1 MPKRE
6 EMAELIEAHAALPE
20 KMATAVWLS
29 KEREDEVWLLEVV
42 EELPDDPDVA
52 RPVRFRASGEF
63 RYPMALIIGNESSVR
78 AAIDKDSDFA
88 ALLARGDVLY
98 GESVGRALV
107 EHASAKAPGDK
118 AA

>member
-6 EMAELIEAHAALPE
+6 EMAQLVKAHAALPE

-29 KEREDEVWLLEVV
+29 QEREDEVWLLEIV
-42 EELPDDPDVA
+42 EELPDDPEVA
-52 RPVRFRASGEF
+52 RPFRFRASGEF
-63 RYPMALIIGNESSVR
+63 RYPMALIIGNERSVR
-78 AAIDKDSDFA
+78 EAIHKDSTFA

-98 GESVGRALV
+98 GDSVGRALV
-107 EHASAKAPGDK
+107 ELASAKVPGDK